1 MPTEPTLAR
10 ARVLVGGVGYS
21 NLRDFSAGPMAI
33 ARMPDLGEGVDVEDV
48 SYSSIDLLFLLQ
60 RREPYAALILVTA
73 ASRGDSPGTVRV
85 ARWAP
90 PHVDP
95 ESLQARI
102 AETLTGV
109 IDAENH
115 LHVLEHF
122 GALPEHVVVVEIE
135 PSEQTWGD
143 TLSPAVERGVAEAVG
158 RVRALVAEL
167 VAA

>member
-1 MPTEPTLAR
+1 MPTEPLVAR
-10 ARVLVGGVGYS
+10 ARVLVGGVGYG
-21 NLRDFSAGPMAI
+21 NLRDFSAGPVVV
-33 ARMPDLGEGVDVEDV
+33 ARMSDLGEGVDVEDV

-73 ASRGDSPGTVRV
+73 ASRGEPPGTVRV
-85 ARWAP
+85 ARWTPAP
-90 PHVDP
+90 FDP
-95 ESLQARI
+95 ERLQARI

-122 GALPEHVVVVEIE
+122 GALPERVLVVEIE
-135 PSEQTWGD
+135 PSEQAWGD

-158 RVRALVAEL
+158 RIRTLVAEM

>member
-1 MPTEPTLAR
+1 MPTEPALAH

-21 NLRDFSAGPMAI
+21 NLRDQSAGPMAI
-33 ARMPDLGEGVDVEDV
+33 ARMSDLGEGVDVEDV

-73 ASRGDSPGTVRV
+73 ASRGDPPGTVRV
-85 ARWAP
+85 ARWTP
-90 PHVDP
+90 PPVDP

-122 GALPEHVVVVEIE
+122 GALPERALVVEIE
-135 PSEQTWGD
+135 PSEQTWGEA
-143 TLSPAVERGVAEAVG
+143 LSPEVERGVAEAVG
-158 RVRALVAEL
+158 RVRALVAEM